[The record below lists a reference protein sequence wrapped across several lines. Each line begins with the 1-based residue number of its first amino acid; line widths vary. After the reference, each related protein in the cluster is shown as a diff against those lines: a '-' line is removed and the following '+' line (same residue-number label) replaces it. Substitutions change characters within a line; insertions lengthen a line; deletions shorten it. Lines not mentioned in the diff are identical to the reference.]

1 MLTWSVVL
9 RIEEVFSFCFSNS
22 FVVDI
27 GDSDNA
33 FLFFFHSY
41 MRFCFDQTCMFVR

>member
-1 MLTWSVVL
+1 MLTWSMML

-22 FVVDI
+22 FIVDI

-33 FLFFFHSY
+33 FLFLTWLYEVLF
-41 MRFCFDQTCMFVR
+41 